1 MKVRQRVYFLAT
13 SDALTPEEISAHL
26 GMMADLTSLRG
37 SKRLGPPPLPRRHLW
52 ELRSLTPENARLD
65 EQITALLDR
74 LSPMM
79 SVICSLA
86 ADGKIDI
93 GIQVVRYF
101 DPGPEDEAVLKARE
115 DQIPLGLTILGGQH
129 PRLGFHLGA
138 EDIARL
144 AALGVSID
152 FDEYGDE
159 YE

>member
-1 MKVRQRVYFLAT
+1 MRLYPWFVYPLVFISILSPLAY
-13 SDALTPEEISAHL
+13 
-26 GMMADLTSLRG
+26 
-37 SKRLGPPPLPRRHLW
+37 PPF
-52 ELRSLTPENARLD
+52 
-65 EQITALLDR
+65 LDR
-74 LSPMM
+74 AP
-79 SVICSLA
+79 
-86 ADGKIDI
+86 
-93 GIQVVRYF
+93 
-101 DPGPEDEAVLKARE
+101 VLKARE